1 MVLMPLTLAGLSL
14 AVNLA
19 YFYAPVLAEHRRQ
32 KCFFLLPEHRNPEC
46 SRTPVVKASSIRK
59 GRQVVSYHEVHN
71 TPENKTMRNR
81 AARRSPG
88 KKERATE
95 NRKTARDRA

>member
-32 KCFFLLPEHRNPEC
+32 KWFFCYRNPGTP
-46 SRTPVVKASSIRK
+46 SRTPLVKASSIRK

-95 NRKTARDRA
+95 NRRTARDRA